1 MSLEHLEGKRIILGS
16 KSPRRKELFS
26 KLGLPFEVESSDVE
40 ELYPKSLAG
49 REVPVFL
56 AALKNESFGE
66 LDKDVLLVTSDT
78 VVVYKGKIIEK
89 PKDYEDAFRMLKQL
103 SGDIHK
109 VFTGVCIRENGIRK
123 SFVSK
128 TTVEF
133 ANLTDD
139 EIDYYIKQ
147 SQPYD
152 KAGGYGIQE
161 WIGHIGVKSI
171 TGCYYNVMG
180 LPISKLYKHLKAW
193 R

>member
-1 MSLEHLEGKRIILGS
+1 M
-16 KSPRRKELFS
+16 FS
-26 KLGLPFEVESSDVE
+26 KLDLPFEVQSSEVKE
-40 ELYPKSLAG
+40 VYPKSLVG

-66 LDKDVLLVTSDT
+66 LDPDVLLVTSDT

-103 SGDIHK
+103 SGNIHK

-133 ANLTDD
+133 ANLSD
-139 EIDYYIKQ
+139 EEIEHYIKN

-180 LPISKLYKHLKAW
+180 LPISKLYKHLKSW